1 MNIIIQDNM
10 DYPYIY
16 IYIYIIKTLN
26 EVEVRLGLF
35 EP

>member
-10 DYPYIY
+10 DYPY